1 MGPDGRSRTGK
12 PSRRF
17 STNSLP
23 LDERTERNQEVESN
37 MVKIRMMRMGS
48 KKRPFYRVMAI
59 DGRKQRDGRPLEF
72 LGTYDPRIEPPAVK
86 LNLEGIDGWI
96 GKGAQLSDTVRSLVN
111 GVRRSG
117 AAASAGAASPNV

>member
-1 MGPDGRSRTGK
+1 
-12 PSRRF
+12 
-17 STNSLP
+17 
-23 LDERTERNQEVESN
+23 

-59 DGRKQRDGRPLEF
+59 DERKQRDGRPLEF

>member
-1 MGPDGRSRTGK
+1 
-12 PSRRF
+12 
-17 STNSLP
+17 
-23 LDERTERNQEVESN
+23 

-59 DGRKQRDGRPLEF
+59 DERKQRDGRPLEF

-117 AAASAGAASPNV
+117 ASASAGAASPNV

>member
-1 MGPDGRSRTGK
+1 
-12 PSRRF
+12 
-17 STNSLP
+17 
-23 LDERTERNQEVESN
+23 

-59 DGRKQRDGRPLEF
+59 DERKQRDGRPLEF

-117 AAASAGAASPNV
+117 AAASAGATSPNV